1 MKKRSISFL
10 LTIFL
15 STLIFAQE
23 VSTGGIL
30 YGENWACLVT
40 APKGWIMDQSSFAQY
55 GIYGLFYE
63 ETKKLGGNT
72 PIIYINTTK
81 LSDATDK
88 AMNNYI
94 SYDINSYIQRG
105 AEVQEAK
112 LTGIKEKELKTY
124 QIISGNN
131 IELCSYT
138 RYKNCCFLIILTAH
152 TQEDIKS
159 CIPQLKEVINNMN
172 YMDTIVSKKE

>member
-1 MKKRSISFL
+1 MKKGFISFL
-10 LTIFL
+10 FIFFLT
-15 STLIFAQE
+15 SYIFAQD

-131 IELCSYT
+131 NEFSISSKIFMSESVNKYLKVASIEGSINSYNIFALN
-138 RYKNCCFLIILTAH
+138 KCESELL
-152 TQEDIKS
+152 
-159 CIPQLKEVINNMN
+159 
-172 YMDTIVSKKE
+172 